1 MIGKE
6 MSCYFT
12 LKVNKFDDNLL
23 QKFRLQILQPPPRA
37 KIFIYRKYQ
46 NNPEGKSS
54 SLNLLIKKKID
65 TYTFKY
71 YNLKISPDQYVYT
84 KINLII

>member
-23 QKFRLQILQPPPRA
+23 QKFRLQILQPPPPAQR
-37 KIFIYRKYQ
+37 FLFTV
-46 NNPEGKSS
+46 N
-54 SLNLLIKKKID
+54 
-65 TYTFKY
+65 
-71 YNLKISPDQYVYT
+71 T
-84 KINLII
+84 KITRRASRLP